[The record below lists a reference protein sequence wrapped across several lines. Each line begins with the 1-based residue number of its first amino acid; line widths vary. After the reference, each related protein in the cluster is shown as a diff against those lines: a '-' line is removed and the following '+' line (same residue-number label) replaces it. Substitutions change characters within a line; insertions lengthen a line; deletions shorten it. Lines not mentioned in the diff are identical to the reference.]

1 MHIDKNIYLYQ
12 TEAPDELYY
21 LDNVDY
27 VINDTVY
34 ATFVCDRVK
43 ISGSLLTVTM
53 YGVLNLKDRK
63 LLHYHFLDVS
73 NEELFESVEDRYNSD
88 TYQHLEFK
96 AAIKDKRNYESIQ
109 RI

>member
-21 LDNVDY
+21 LDSVDC
-27 VINDTVY
+27 VINDVVY

-43 ISGSLLTVTM
+43 MSDSLVTVKM
-53 YGVLNLKDRK
+53 YAVLNLKDKR
-63 LLHYHFLDVS
+63 LIHYHFLEASD
-73 NEELFESVEDRYNSD
+73 EELFESIEDRYNSD

-96 AAIKDKRNYESIQ
+96 VEIKTKESNECL
-109 RI
+109 

>member
-1 MHIDKNIYLYQ
+1 MRVDKNIYLYQ

-27 VINDTVY
+27 VINNVVY

-43 ISGSLLTVTM
+43 ISDSLLTVTM

-63 LLHYHFLDVS
+63 LLHYHF
-73 NEELFESVEDRYNSD
+73 
-88 TYQHLEFK
+88 
-96 AAIKDKRNYESIQ
+96 
-109 RI
+109 